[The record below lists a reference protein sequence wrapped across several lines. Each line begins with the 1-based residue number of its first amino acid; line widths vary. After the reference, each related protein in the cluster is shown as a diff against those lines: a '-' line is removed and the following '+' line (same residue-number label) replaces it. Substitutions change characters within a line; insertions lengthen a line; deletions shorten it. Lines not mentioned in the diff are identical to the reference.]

1 MLRLSVNGEER
12 TVQAD
17 ATAALLWVLRNELD
31 LKGTKYG
38 CGGGQCG
45 TCTVLVDGEAIRS
58 CVTPVGETAGR
69 AITTIEGLARNN
81 HPLIEAWIAEQVPQ
95 CGYCQPGM
103 IVAAAALTATD
114 DATVDAALSG
124 VLCRCGTYGR
134 ARRAIRR
141 AAESKTRAAHASP
154 ATALTHKPPAGEA
167 VFAPGPWVKVHGDGT
182 VTVMI
187 DRSEMGQGVVTSL
200 AMLVAEELEVGLE
213 QVRTEFA
220 PASLAYRNPEFGVQA
235 TGGSTSVRTSWEPLR
250 RAGATAREMLVSAA
264 AASWGVPK
272 RECRAQNGSV
282 VHVPTRRR
290 LGYGALAPKA
300 ARVAAPNRV
309 SLKER
314 RAFRLIG
321 KSPPRLEIPA
331 HAEGRTVF
339 GMDVAL
345 PGMRFAV
352 VLRCPVFGGRLAG
365 FDDRRARATKGVSAV
380 LRIEN
385 GLAVVA
391 DTVPAALAGRQAL
404 HARWDYGSNAK
415 LSSGEIAARF
425 EEAAR
430 RTGQVRR
437 NDGDAEAA
445 LAGAAHVIDAV
456 YETPYL
462 AHATMEPMNCT
473 ADVRADGCDVW
484 VPTQAQTAAQE
495 AAARAAGL
503 PARSVR
509 IHTTSL
515 GGGFGR
521 RLKNDYVSEAVE
533 VSKAVGM
540 PIQLVW
546 TRDDDLAHDF
556 YRPANYTLLR
566 GALDRRKRPIAWF
579 QRTVG
584 PSIGLGGI
592 DNPYAIV
599 NLREE
604 AVVED
609 PGVPTGAWRS
619 VGASQNAFVVEGFVD
634 ELAFAAGADPL
645 AFRRRLL
652 ANAPRHRRV
661 LDFAARKARWGGPL
675 PRGRHRGV
683 AAYFSFE
690 SWVAEV
696 AEVSVSRQGVL
707 KVHRVVCAIDC
718 GSTVHPDT
726 VAAQVEG
733 AVAMGL
739 SAALREEITVEDGRA
754 TQASFADYPLLS
766 FAEMPEV
773 EVHIV
778 PSDEPPGG
786 VGEPG
791 LPPIAPAVANA
802 IFAATGRRIRC
813 LPFSRTGLLTG

>member
-1 MLRLSVNGEER
+1 
-12 TVQAD
+12 
-17 ATAALLWVLRNELD
+17 
-31 LKGTKYG
+31 
-38 CGGGQCG
+38 
-45 TCTVLVDGEAIRS
+45 
-58 CVTPVGETAGR
+58 
-69 AITTIEGLARNN
+69 
-81 HPLIEAWIAEQVPQ
+81 
-95 CGYCQPGM
+95 M
-103 IVAAAALTATD
+103 IVAAAAVTATD
-114 DATVDAALSG
+114 DATIDAALSG

-141 AAESKTRAAHASP
+141 AAESEERTARAPPPAALAHE
-154 ATALTHKPPAGEA
+154 PPAGEA

-182 VTVMI
+182 VTVVI

-220 PASLAYRNPEFGVQA
+220 PASLAYRNPAFGVQA
-235 TGGSTSVRTSWEPLR
+235 TGASTSVRTSWEPLR

-264 AASWGVPK
+264 AAAWGVPK

-290 LGYGALAPKA
+290 LGYGELAPKA
-300 ARVAAPNRV
+300 ARVAVPNRV

-314 RAFRLIG
+314 GAFRLIG
-321 KSPPRLEIPA
+321 KSAPRLEIPA
-331 HAEGRTVF
+331 HAEGRTAF
-339 GMDVAL
+339 GADVVL
-345 PGMRFAV
+345 PGMQFAV
-352 VLRCPVFGGRLAG
+352 VLRCPVFGGQLAR
-365 FDDRRARATKGVSAV
+365 FDDRQARATRGVHAV
-380 LRIEN
+380 LQIGN

-391 DTVPAALAGRQAL
+391 DSIPAALTGRQAL
-404 HARWDYGSNAK
+404 QASWDYGPNAK
-415 LSSGEIAARF
+415 LSSAEITARF
-425 EEAAR
+425 AEAAR
-430 RTGQVRR
+430 HTGEVRR

-445 LAGAAHVIDAV
+445 LGGAARVIEAV

-495 AAARAAGL
+495 AAAGAAGI

-509 IHTTSL
+509 IHTTFL

-521 RLKNDYVSEAVE
+521 RLENDYVREAVE
-533 VSKAVGM
+533 ISKAVGN
-540 PIQLVW
+540 PVQLVW
-546 TRDDDLAHDF
+546 TREDDFAHDF
-556 YRPANYTLLR
+556 YRPANYTLLK
-566 GALDRRKRPIAWF
+566 GALDRRKRPIAWS

-584 PSIGLGGI
+584 PSLGLDGI

-604 AVVED
+604 TVEED
-609 PGVPTGAWRS
+609 PGVPTGPWRS
-619 VGASQNAFVVEGFVD
+619 VGASQNAFVIEGFVD
-634 ELAFAAGADPL
+634 ELAVAAGADPV

-661 LDFAARKARWGGPL
+661 LDYAARKAHWGAAP
-675 PRGRHRGV
+675 PRGRHQGV
-683 AAYFSFE
+683 AVYFSFE
-690 SWVAEV
+690 SWVAEI
-696 AEVSVSRQGVL
+696 AEVSLSREGAI

-726 VAAQVEG
+726 VAVQVEG

-739 SAALREEITVEDGRA
+739 SAALREEITIEDGRA
-754 TQASFADYPLLS
+754 TQGSFADYPLLS

-778 PSDEPPGG
+778 PSREPPGG

-802 IFAATGRRIRC
+802 IFAATGRRIRR
-813 LPFSRTGLLTG
+813 LPFSRSGLASA